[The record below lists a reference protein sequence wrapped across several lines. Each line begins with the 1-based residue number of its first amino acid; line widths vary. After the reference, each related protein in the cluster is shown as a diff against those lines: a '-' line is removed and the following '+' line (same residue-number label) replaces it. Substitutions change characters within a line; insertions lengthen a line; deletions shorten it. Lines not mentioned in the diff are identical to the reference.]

1 MMSLGFG
8 FGRFTMNQGAPA
20 TVVFPS
26 SFATSPGKRS
36 CRNEQV
42 VGASP
47 FRSVGRATP
56 AHLYEISR
64 RIGLGLTAG
73 TVGANDD
80 GGTRL
85 DEVRHASIP
94 EVNPVEIII

>member
-1 MMSLGFG
+1 
-8 FGRFTMNQGAPA
+8 
-20 TVVFPS
+20 
-26 SFATSPGKRS
+26 
-36 CRNEQV
+36 
-42 VGASP
+42 VG
-47 FRSVGRATP
+47 GTP
-56 AHLYEISR
+56 AQLDEITR
-64 RIGLGLTAG
+64 GVGFGLTAG